1 MEPRKLGITTKE
13 FFERLKN
20 GDFSSPSGDMAAFK
34 RTLLDS
40 GMQAY
45 YFETPP
51 MNKNSAN
58 LDNFEFV
65 LLETSSDLASRPDP
79 GPFYSHFEK
88 LHPSENVAV
97 FQSLGKDSTL
107 VAPRPP
113 LDRSDQ
119 KYYGHLAAFMQNPD
133 KKRINEFWQKVGATG
148 LDLMKKDPGKPIWMS
163 TSGRGVSWLHLRFDT
178 RPKYYQYE
186 AYKVPPGKN
195 QIQKYRKNGNFCLLS
210 FFDNSVCRQRGLVR
224 WEELEFQKLV
234 QK

>member
-1 MEPRKLGITTKE
+1 MKNIFQKLNDVMEPWKLGLTTRE
-13 FFERLKN
+13 FFELLAN
-20 GDFSSPSGDMAAFK
+20 GGFSSKSRDMDAFIK
-34 RTLLDS
+34 ALEDPKT
-40 GMQAY
+40 QAY

-51 MNKNSAN
+51 MTKNSAN

-113 LDRSDQ
+113 LDHSDQ
-119 KYYGHLAAFMQNPD
+119 RYYGHLAAFMQNPD
-133 KKRINEFWQKVGATG
+133 KRRVNEFWQKVGATG

-186 AYKVPPGKN
+186 AYKVTPGKFMK
-195 QIQKYRKNGNFCLLS
+195 KYNPNEKYQH
-210 FFDNSVCRQRGLVR
+210 D
-224 WEELEFQKLV
+224 
-234 QK
+234 

>member
-65 LLETSSDLASRPDP
+65 LLETSGDLASRPDP

-113 LDRSDQ
+113 LDHSDQ
-119 KYYGHLAAFMQNPD
+119 RYYGHLAAFMQNPD
-133 KKRINEFWQKVGATG
+133 KRRVNEFWQKVGVTG

-186 AYKVPPGKN
+186 AYKVTPGKFMK
-195 QIQKYRKNGNFCLLS
+195 KYNPNEKYQH
-210 FFDNSVCRQRGLVR
+210 D
-224 WEELEFQKLV
+224 
-234 QK
+234 